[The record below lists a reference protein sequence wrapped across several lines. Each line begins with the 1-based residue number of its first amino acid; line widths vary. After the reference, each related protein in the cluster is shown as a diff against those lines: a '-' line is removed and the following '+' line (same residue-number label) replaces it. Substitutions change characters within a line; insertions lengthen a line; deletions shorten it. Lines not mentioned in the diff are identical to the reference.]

1 MKTCPEC
8 RRAYDDKKSFCVYDG
23 KPLVDS
29 EAVDLLVER
38 VIDNKY
44 SIDYKLAE
52 GGTSTI
58 YHGTH
63 LQLKIPVAIKVMR
76 QQLADDPAAIERF
89 RREAYAA
96 MKVRHPNA
104 VAVLDFGVTEDR
116 LVYVVMELLVGQL
129 LADRMRVRGIL
140 PIEEANLIIQQIAAA
155 LSVAHSRGI
164 VHRDLK
170 PENIFLQMEDGREVV
185 KVLDFGIAR
194 VQELSFTED
203 GELTRSGTVMGTPHY
218 ISPEQASGQT
228 VDARSDIYSLGIL
241 LYQMVTG
248 QVPFDGPSTLI
259 VLLKQLND
267 KPVAPLQL
275 NPKLSQRLNSLILA
289 ALEKDPRSRPQSVES
304 FARQLASII
313 EEEGFSETLSQVAVR
328 VADTSY
334 NRTLDET
341 IAIVPQLSPKLP
353 ARSVYGRLSWFD
365 LAAVTYMLG
374 GLGEVGLLTLHNC
387 DLIKGLEDEVD
398 KTRPFA
404 WVYFNAG
411 KISKV
416 KLGVRDGVEA
426 FYQLFQMPL
435 YGVFRFMPG
444 SEPAEL
450 QQSTEL
456 QRDALELTLEA
467 IDLRTL
473 LERYVGM
480 FPDMLVTF
488 QRQRTDEPED
498 LIGDEELKV
507 LASILWRMLEQDGIT
522 LSELLAR
529 SPQCNAKT
537 YRALSALLATGA
549 LVLLRLNT
557 TGSMLQLVEA
567 DQ

>member
-23 KPLVDS
+23 QSLVDS
-29 EAVDLLVER
+29 ETVDLLVER

-44 SIDYKLAE
+44 SIDYRLAE
-52 GGTSTI
+52 GGTSAI

-63 LQLKIPVAIKVMR
+63 LQLKLPVAIKVMR
-76 QQLADDPAAIERF
+76 QQLADDPSAIERF

-104 VAVLDFGVTEDR
+104 VAVLDFGITDDR

-129 LADRMRVRGIL
+129 LADRMRVRGTL
-140 PIEEANLIIQQIAAA
+140 PVEEANLIVQQIAAA
-155 LSVAHSRGI
+155 LCVAHARGI

-218 ISPEQASGQT
+218 ISPEQASGQV

-248 QVPFDGPSTLI
+248 QLPFDGPSTLI
-259 VLLKQLND
+259 VLLKQLNE
-267 KPVAPLQL
+267 KPVAPIQL
-275 NPKLSQRLNSLILA
+275 NPKLSQHLSNLIMA
-289 ALEKDPRSRPQSVES
+289 ALEKDPRSRPQTVES
-304 FARQLASII
+304 FARQLASIV
-313 EEEGFSETLSQVAVR
+313 EEEGFSETLVPTPTEVTGYALEE
-328 VADTSY
+328 
-334 NRTLDET
+334 TL
-341 IAIVPQLSPKLP
+341 AIIPPPRQ
-353 ARSVYGRLSWFD
+353 ARSSRPVYGRLSWFD
-365 LAAVTYMLG
+365 LSAVVYMLG

-387 DLIKGLEDEVD
+387 ELIKGMESEVD

-404 WVYFNAG
+404 WVYFNSG
-411 KISKV
+411 RVSKV
-416 KLGVRDGVEA
+416 KLGVREGVEA

-435 YGVFRFMPG
+435 DGVFRFRQG
-444 SEPAEL
+444 AEPAEL
-450 QQSTEL
+450 AQATEL
-456 QRDALELTLEA
+456 NQDALELTLEA
-467 IDLRTL
+467 INLRTL
-473 LERYVGM
+473 LERYTGM
-480 FPDMLVTF
+480 FPDLLVTF
-488 QRQRTDEPED
+488 QRQGTDKPED
-498 LIGDEELKV
+498 LIGDDELKA
-507 LASILWRMLEQDGIT
+507 LAAKLWEMLEQNGIT

-537 YRALSALLATGA
+537 YRALAALLATGG

-567 DQ
+567 D

>member
-8 RRAYDDKKSFCVYDG
+8 RRAYGDNKSFCVYDG
-23 KPLVDS
+23 KLLVDS
-29 EAVDLLVER
+29 ETVDLLVER

-44 SIDYKLAE
+44 AIDYKLAE
-52 GGTSTI
+52 GGTSAI
-58 YHGTH
+58 YHATH
-63 LQLKIPVAIKVMR
+63 LQLKVPVAIKVMR

-96 MKVRHPNA
+96 MRVRHPNA
-104 VAVLDFGVTEDR
+104 VAVLDFGITDDR
-116 LVYVVMELLVGQL
+116 LVYVVMELLEGQL

-140 PIEEANLIIQQIAAA
+140 PIEEANLIIQQIASA
-155 LSVAHSRGI
+155 LSVAHARGI

-194 VQELSFTED
+194 VQELNFTED
-203 GELTRSGTVMGTPHY
+203 GELTQSGTVMGTPHY

-228 VDARSDIYSLGIL
+228 VDARSDIYSLGVL

-259 VLLKQLND
+259 VLLKQLNER
-267 KPVAPLQL
+267 PVAPLQL
-275 NPKLSQRLNSLILA
+275 NPKLSQRLNNLILA
-289 ALEKDPRSRPQSVES
+289 ALEKDPRSRPQTVES

-313 EEEGFSETLSQVAVR
+313 EKEDFSDTLSNVSAQVIGS
-328 VADTSY
+328 D
-334 NRTLDET
+334 LPLEET
-341 IAIVPQLSPKLP
+341 IPIVPPPKQHNRLI
-353 ARSVYGRLSWFD
+353 YGRLSWFD
-365 LAAVTYMLG
+365 LATIVYMLG

-387 DLIKGLEDEVD
+387 ELVKGMEAEVD
-398 KTRPFA
+398 QTRPFA
-404 WVYFNAG
+404 WLYFDSG
-411 KISKV
+411 RVSKV

-435 YGVFRFMPG
+435 DGVFRFRPG
-444 SEPAEL
+444 PEPVELQQSAEL
-450 QQSTEL
+450 QQN
-456 QRDALELTLEA
+456 ALELTLEA
-467 IDLRTL
+467 VNLRTL
-473 LERYVGM
+473 LERYAGM

-488 QRQRTDEPED
+488 QRQRDEPGE
-498 LIGDEELKV
+498 LIGDDEMKA
-507 LASILWRMLEQDGIT
+507 LAGRLWRMLEQNGIT
-522 LSELLAR
+522 LGELLAR

-537 YRALSALLATGA
+537 YRALAALLATGG

-557 TGSMLQLVEA
+557 TGSMLQLVES
-567 DQ
+567 DQE

>member
-23 KPLVDS
+23 QSLVDS
-29 EAVDLLVER
+29 ETVDLLVER

-76 QQLADDPAAIERF
+76 QQLADDPSAIERF

-104 VAVLDFGVTEDR
+104 VAVLDFGITDDR

-129 LADRMRVRGIL
+129 LADRMRLRGIL
-140 PIEEANLIIQQIAAA
+140 PVEEANLIIQQIAAA
-155 LSVAHSRGI
+155 LCVAHARGI

-203 GELTRSGTVMGTPHY
+203 GELTRSGTVIGTPHY
-218 ISPEQASGQT
+218 ISPEQASGQA

-259 VLLKQLND
+259 VLLKQLNE
-267 KPVAPLQL
+267 KPVAPIQL
-275 NPKLSQRLNSLILA
+275 NPKLSQHLSSLIMA
-289 ALEKDPRSRPQSVES
+289 ALEKDPRSRPQTVGS

-313 EEEGFSETLSQVAVR
+313 EEEGFADTLSSVPAPAEVTGYEHTLEETLTIIPQPRQVQSSR
-328 VADTSY
+328 
-334 NRTLDET
+334 
-341 IAIVPQLSPKLP
+341 P
-353 ARSVYGRLSWFD
+353 VYGRLSWFD
-365 LAAVTYMLG
+365 LSAVVYMLG

-387 DLIKGLEDEVD
+387 ELIKGMESEVE

-404 WVYFNAG
+404 LVYFNSG
-411 KISKV
+411 RVSKV
-416 KLGVRDGVEA
+416 KLGVRDGIEA

-435 YGVFRFMPG
+435 EGVFCFRPG
-444 SEPAEL
+444 AEPAEL
-450 QQSTEL
+450 AQATEL
-456 QRDALELTLEA
+456 NQDALELTLEA
-467 IDLRTL
+467 INLRTL
-473 LERYVGM
+473 LERYTGM
-480 FPDMLVTF
+480 FPDLLVTF
-488 QRQRTDEPED
+488 QRQGTDNPRD
-498 LIGDEELKV
+498 LIGDDELKA
-507 LASILWRMLEQDGIT
+507 LAAKLWEMLEQSGIT

-537 YRALSALLATGA
+537 YRALAALLATGR

-567 DQ
+567 D